1 MSVGNKKT
9 NSLPSLS
16 GRSFVG
22 VDIGDHSIKMVQV
35 SKRGADQVQIESCAI
50 TPLPASV
57 VVGGKINNVD
67 GLISSIQQ
75 TVNRMGGV
83 AKNVIFGVPDAT
95 ATVQTFLYEASSGL
109 GLEGAAEFEAAQ
121 ISTSI
126 DDVNFDFQTVGEVE
140 RNGQKVLL
148 ALAKKED
155 IEPFLGAL
163 EEAGIPPVL
172 VDVEPVARINAYS
185 YWLNQ
190 NAPELG
196 KSIVAVFE
204 VGEESTQALVLQN
217 GALLYKQNF
226 SLGGK
231 NFTRELQRASQVS
244 SDEAEKMKLSANKS
258 QEYQQ
263 VAESFNSQLLQEIQ
277 RVLQFFYTVASATEK
292 VERIFLTGGGSQSAG
307 VAEYITEHSGV
318 KTQLLHPAND
328 VSLSGKVNQEQFKQN
343 AARYTVAFGL
353 ALRGLA

>member
-35 SKRGADQVQIESCAI
+35 SKRSADSVQIESCAI
-50 TPLPASV
+50 TPLPAGV

-75 TVNRMGGV
+75 TVSRMGGV
-83 AKNVIFGVPDAT
+83 SKNVIFGVPDAT
-95 ATVQTFLYEASSGL
+95 ATVQNFAYDASSGL
-109 GLEGAAEFEAAQ
+109 DMEGAAEFEAAQ
-121 ISTSI
+121 MSVI
-126 DDVNFDFQTVGEVE
+126 DDINFDYQAVGEVG
-140 RNGQKVLL
+140 RNGQNVLL
-148 ALAKKED
+148 AIAKKED
-155 IEPFLGAL
+155 IEPYLGTL
-163 EEAGIPPVL
+163 DEAGIPPVL

-185 YWLNQ
+185 YWINQ
-190 NAPELG
+190 NAPELE
-196 KSIVAVFE
+196 KAVVAVFE

-244 SDEAEKMKLSANKS
+244 ADEAEKMKISANKS

-277 RVLQFFYTVASATEK
+277 RVLQFFYTVASAAQK

-307 VAEYITEHSGV
+307 VAEYVTEHSGV